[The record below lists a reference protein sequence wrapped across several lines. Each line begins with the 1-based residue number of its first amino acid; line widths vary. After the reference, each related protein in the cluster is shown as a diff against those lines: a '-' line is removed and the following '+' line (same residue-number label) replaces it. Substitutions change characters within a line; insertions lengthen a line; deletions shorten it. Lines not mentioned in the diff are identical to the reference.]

1 MIEKMLNNYERFQ
14 NELEADLDLLQ
25 RMLEQDMP
33 DLSPGDTAALGKRL
47 KQLKACADFVQNEE
61 IDRRVEHAEL
71 RFRQLS
77 YLDWMIKSRP
87 QYEQEMIQTLWLE
100 KLSVTQAAE
109 RLFIS
114 RSAVYRRKQKV
125 LVGLDALIK
134 ENDWL
139 LGLWDEL
146 E

>member
-1 MIEKMLNNYERFQ
+1 MIEKILNNYERFQ

-33 DLSPGDTAALGKRL
+33 DPSGDTAALGKKL
-47 KQLKACADFVQNEE
+47 KQLKACADFVQNEQV
-61 IDRRVEHAEL
+61 DRRVEHAEL
-71 RFRQLS
+71 RLRQLS

-87 QYEQEMIQTLWLE
+87 QNERDIIQALWIE

-114 RSAVYRRKQKV
+114 RSAIYRRKQKV
-125 LVGLDALIK
+125 LAGMEALVK